1 MTTSNG
7 KAMKKLVAV
16 RKDRNEKNHWTTI
29 GVAFE
34 NSDGSFNLRST
45 TCRLTPPIPPSS
57 CATSTSAPKTSL
69 ATRAPPDGTRLGG
82 RGAPSAAVS
91 ARPFYVAPT

>member
-16 RKDRNEKNHWTTI
+16 RKDRNDKNHWTTI

-34 NSDGSFNLRST
+34 NSGGSFNLRFDYLPTDPANT
-45 TCRLTPPIPPSS
+45 TIQLRDFDERTEDQPSD
-57 CATSTSAPKTSL
+57 A
-69 ATRAPPDGTRLGG
+69 RA
-82 RGAPSAAVS
+82 A
-91 ARPFYVAPT
+91 

>member
-34 NSDGSFNLRST
+34 NSDGSFNLRFDYQPTAPAT
-45 TCRLTPPIPPSS
+45 TTIQLRDFDERTEDQPGD
-57 CATSTSAPKTSL
+57 A
-69 ATRAPPDGTRLGG
+69 RA
-82 RGAPSAAVS
+82 A
-91 ARPFYVAPT
+91 

>member
-34 NSDGSFNLRST
+34 NSDGSFNLRFDYLPTDPANT
-45 TCRLTPPIPPSS
+45 TMQLRDFDERTEDQPGD
-57 CATSTSAPKTSL
+57 A
-69 ATRAPPDGTRLGG
+69 
-82 RGAPSAAVS
+82 GAA
-91 ARPFYVAPT
+91 

>member
-7 KAMKKLVAV
+7 KTMKKLVAV

-34 NSDGSFNLRST
+34 NDDGSFNLRFDYLPTDSAT
-45 TCRLTPPIPPSS
+45 TIQLRDFDPP
-57 CATSTSAPKTSL
+57 AEQQNQ
-69 ATRAPPDGTRLGG
+69 
-82 RGAPSAAVS
+82 AA
-91 ARPFYVAPT
+91 

>member
-16 RKDRNEKNHWTTI
+16 RKDRNDKNHWTTI

-34 NSDGSFNLRST
+34 NSDGSFNLRFDYLPTDPAT
-45 TCRLTPPIPPSS
+45 TIQL
-57 CATSTSAPKTSL
+57 
-69 ATRAPPDGTRLGG
+69 RAFDDKSDDT
-82 RGAPSAAVS
+82 AAGNQS
-91 ARPFYVAPT
+91 G

>member
-16 RKDRNEKNHWTTI
+16 RKDRNDKNHWTTI

-34 NSDGSFNLRST
+34 NSDGSFNLRFDYLPTDPANT
-45 TCRLTPPIPPSS
+45 TIQLRDFDERTEDQPSD
-57 CATSTSAPKTSL
+57 A
-69 ATRAPPDGTRLGG
+69 RA
-82 RGAPSAAVS
+82 A
-91 ARPFYVAPT
+91 